1 MKTIPFKLLAFLAVF
16 LSRSIPAL
24 ATAPLSPSPD
34 GLCVWLDAS
43 DAASVECADG
53 PVTRWRDKSGHGHDA
68 TASGKPARVEQALSG
83 KAAVRFSGK
92 DAFTLAPVA
101 TQPGPFTVFVVSQR
115 LDAQAGGPKWQRL
128 VSVRLGTAPD
138 NKAPNICLTSG
149 EASPAYAPNVR
160 VITHDAVAPG
170 ALAIGGTAGGSAS
183 FRGDIAEVLIYS
195 RGFLSEGAL
204 REVMEYLAAKW
215 GAAVAREDAGW
226 TRTGPLETAPARVSD
241 ALPLADQTN
250 REGWRP
256 LPAFTD
262 EFNGGVLD
270 TNKWT
275 SPARWQGRA
284 PALFR
289 RSNVAVS
296 NGCLALAMRLEDVSG
311 IPKNTNFH
319 TYTSAYVSTLR
330 LARYGYYE
338 IRARPMD
345 SAGSSSFWFTSG
357 LKRWS
362 TEIDV
367 FEIGGKAPGRERAY
381 NMNAHVWREDGIP
394 NHWSCGGKWEAPW
407 RLAEGFHVYGFAW
420 TPQQL
425 RFDVDGVCVRSA
437 PNTHWHVPMH
447 LIFDSETMPDWFGLP
462 RHEDL
467 PSHFEI
473 DYVRA
478 WSRGNETETF
488 TEDEAN
494 AREWPPPK

>member
-1 MKTIPFKLLAFLAVF
+1 MKPDSLKRLALTTT
-16 LSRSIPAL
+16 AL
-24 ATAPLSPSPD
+24 ACTTSAFAAAPQLPSTD

-43 DAASVECADG
+43 DAASMECADG
-53 PVTRWRDKSGHGHDA
+53 AVTRWRDKSSHSHDA
-68 TASGKPARVEQALSG
+68 TASGKPTRVEQAFSG

-92 DAFTLAPVA
+92 DAFTLAPVSA
-101 TQPGPFTVFVVSQR
+101 QSSPLTVFVVSQR
-115 LDAQAGGPKWQRL
+115 LEAQASGSKWQRL
-128 VSVRLGTAPD
+128 VSVRLGTSPD
-138 NKAPNICLTSG
+138 NRPPNICLSSG

-160 VITHDAVAPG
+160 VMTHDAVAPG
-170 ALAIGGTAGGSAS
+170 ALAIGGTVGGAAS
-183 FRGDIAEVLIYS
+183 FRGDIAEVLIYN

-204 REVMEYLAAKW
+204 RDVMEYLAAKW
-215 GAAVAREDAGW
+215 GAKVAREDAGW
-226 TRTGPLETAPARVSD
+226 TRTGPLEATPMRVSD
-241 ALPLADQTN
+241 VLPLADQTN

-256 LPAFTD
+256 VPAFTD
-262 EFNGGVLD
+262 EFNSSALD

-275 SPARWQGRA
+275 SPARWQGRP

-296 NGCLALAMRLEDVSG
+296 NGCLTLAMCLEDVSG
-311 IPKNTNFH
+311 ITKNTNFH
-319 TYTSAYVSTLR
+319 TYTSSDVSTLR

-367 FEIGGKAPGRERAY
+367 FEIGGKAPGREHAY
-381 NMNAHVWREDGIP
+381 NMNAHVWRENGIQ

-407 RLAEGFHVYGFAW
+407 RLAEAFHVYGFEW
-420 TPQQL
+420 TPQQV

-467 PSHFEI
+467 PSHFAI

-478 WSRGNETETF
+478 WSRGDETETF

-494 AREWPPPK
+494 AHEWPPPK

>member
-1 MKTIPFKLLAFLAVF
+1 MKSFILLRLVLFTGVLTLNVPVFAAV
-16 LSRSIPAL
+16 P
-24 ATAPLSPSPD
+24 PSPPPA

-43 DAASVECADG
+43 DAASVESAAG
-53 PVTRWRDKSGHGHDA
+53 VVTRWRDKSGHGNDA
-68 TASGKPARVEQALSG
+68 VAAGKPIRVEQAVSG
-83 KAAVRFSGK
+83 KAAMRFSGK
-92 DAFTLAPVA
+92 DAFALAPVA
-101 TQPGPFTVFVVSQR
+101 AQPGPLTVFVVSQR
-115 LDAQAGGPKWQRL
+115 LDAQAGGTKWQRL
-128 VSVRLGTAPD
+128 VSVRLGSSPD
-138 NKAPNICLTSG
+138 NKPPNVCLTSG
-149 EASPAYAPNVR
+149 EASTAYATSVR

-170 ALAIGGTAGGSAS
+170 IIALGGTAGGGAS
-183 FRGDIAEVLIYS
+183 FRGDIAEVLVYTC
-195 RGFLSEGAL
+195 GFLSEGAL

-215 GAAVAREDAGW
+215 GATLDRADAGW
-226 TRTGPLETAPARVSD
+226 TRTGPLDATPARVTD
-241 ALPLADQTN
+241 ALPLADQNN
-250 REGWRP
+250 RAGWRP

-262 EFNGGVLD
+262 EFNSGVLD
-270 TNKWT
+270 TNRWE
-275 SPARWQGRA
+275 SPARWQGRP

-296 NGCLALAMRLEDVSG
+296 NGCLTLAMRLEDVSG
-311 IPKNTNFH
+311 ITKNTNFH

-338 IRARPMD
+338 IRAQPMD

-367 FEIGGKAPGRERAY
+367 FEIGGKAPSRESSY
-381 NMNAHVWREDGIP
+381 NMNAHVWREDGIQ

-407 RLAEGFHVYGFAW
+407 RLADGFHVYGFEW

-425 RFDVDGVCVRSA
+425 RWDVDGVCVRSA

-447 LIFDSETMPDWFGLP
+447 LIFDSETMPEWFGLP
-462 RHEDL
+462 RNEDL
-467 PSHFEI
+467 PSHFAI

-488 TEDEAN
+488 TEAEAN
-494 AREWPPPK
+494 AHEWPPPK